1 MESRASFRLFSLISG
16 QVVTKYRNRLWVGS
30 SVERRSNSQQV
41 FLGTPSFIAKLDQ
54 LDNTRE
60 VTSRANAISSK
71 RPAVG
76 EGAWIFRD
84 VIMSFTFS
92 ESMHPAKREEYTS
105 HVLALFRFL
114 ALRLFHIICHHF
126 DRDGRTVMPVIKP
139 GPTRGKFKNLFK
151 LNGWNLGENLNLT
164 V

>member
-1 MESRASFRLFSLISG
+1 MESRESFRVFSFISG
-16 QVVTKYRNRLWVGS
+16 QVVIKYCNRLWVGS

-71 RPAVG
+71 SPAVG

-92 ESMHPAKREEYTS
+92 ESMHSAKREEYTL
-105 HVLALFRFL
+105 HVLALFLFL
-114 ALRLFHIICHHF
+114 AFRLF

-139 GPTRGKFKNLFK
+139 GPTRGKFKNLFI
-151 LNGWNLGENLNLT
+151 LNGRNLGGNLNLT

>member
-71 RPAVG
+71 SPAVG
-76 EGAWIFRD
+76 EVA
-84 VIMSFTFS
+84 
-92 ESMHPAKREEYTS
+92 
-105 HVLALFRFL
+105 
-114 ALRLFHIICHHF
+114 
-126 DRDGRTVMPVIKP
+126 
-139 GPTRGKFKNLFK
+139 
-151 LNGWNLGENLNLT
+151 
-164 V
+164 

>member
-1 MESRASFRLFSLISG
+1 MESRASFRVFNFISG
-16 QVVTKYRNRLWVGS
+16 QVITKYCNRLRVGL

-76 EGAWIFRD
+76 EGA
-84 VIMSFTFS
+84 
-92 ESMHPAKREEYTS
+92 
-105 HVLALFRFL
+105 
-114 ALRLFHIICHHF
+114 
-126 DRDGRTVMPVIKP
+126 
-139 GPTRGKFKNLFK
+139 
-151 LNGWNLGENLNLT
+151 
-164 V
+164 

>member
-1 MESRASFRLFSLISG
+1 MKSRASFRLFSLISG
-16 QVVTKYRNRLWVGS
+16 QVVTKYRSRLWVGS

-71 RPAVG
+71 SPAVG
-76 EGAWIFRD
+76 EGAWTFGD

-139 GPTRGKFKNLFK
+139 GPTRGKFENLFI